1 MARILLIFGTRPEII
16 KLAPIIH
23 QADVIKNLQ
32 VETVHTGQH
41 LELAEEMLEHFSI
54 VPDHRLGVMKKN
66 QNLFDLSA
74 DVISAMK
81 KIIDRSKHDL
91 IMVQGDTTS
100 VFLGA
105 LGAFYC
111 KIPVAHVEAGLRTND
126 RYSPFPEEMNRRLT
140 SQLASLHF
148 APTKKS
154 RQALIN
160 EGIAD
165 TKIFVTG
172 NTVIDALKWS
182 LERPLTPKPELKEF
196 YESGRKTLL
205 VTTHRRENFGERHQ
219 AVFEALLDLVKKFPD
234 VQIFF
239 PIHLNPNVRAQ
250 AQKILKNHEQIKL
263 VEPLGYK
270 DFIWAMQKSFI
281 ILTDSGG
288 VQEEAPSLDKP
299 VIVLREST
307 ERTEGVEAGCL
318 KLVGTDREKIVET
331 VSELL
336 TDSKSYEAMANK
348 ANPFGDGNSARRII
362 EASCKFMGL

>member
-1 MARILLIFGTRPEII
+1 
-16 KLAPIIH
+16 LA
-23 QADVIKNLQ
+23 
-32 VETVHTGQH
+32 T
-41 LELAEEMLEHFSI
+41 
-54 VPDHRLGVMKKN
+54 
-66 QNLFDLSA
+66 
-74 DVISAMK
+74 
-81 KIIDRSKHDL
+81 
-91 IMVQGDTTS
+91 
-100 VFLGA
+100 
-105 LGAFYC
+105 
-111 KIPVAHVEAGLRTND
+111 
-126 RYSPFPEEMNRRLT
+126 
-140 SQLASLHF
+140 LHF